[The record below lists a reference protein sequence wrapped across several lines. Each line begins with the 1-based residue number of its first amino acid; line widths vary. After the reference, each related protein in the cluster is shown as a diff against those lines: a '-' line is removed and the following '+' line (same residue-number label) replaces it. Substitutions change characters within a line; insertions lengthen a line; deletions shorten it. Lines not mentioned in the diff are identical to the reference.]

1 MVAGRLWHVWCT
13 VFWKFREK
21 NKKLE
26 AKYLEK
32 VKVVEEI
39 LKEKTEAFKCGDKT
53 VEITQYNLAEQD
65 DMLGVNKDEPSDDEQ
80 NDDVRIKFLAVW

>member
-1 MVAGRLWHVWCT
+1 M
-13 VFWKFREK
+13 
-21 NKKLE
+21 
-26 AKYLEK
+26 
-32 VKVVEEI
+32 EEI

-80 NDDVRIKFLAVW
+80 NDDVRIKFLAV